1 MPMTNDPQ
9 LQKAIAS
16 ILQRSE
22 KQRDLQKLVG
32 SFVDVGILPQ
42 LLNDNSQIIY
52 GRRGTGKTHLLSV
65 LVSELKKDPQK
76 TVIYID
82 ARTLG
87 STSQFSDRSV
97 GIKQR
102 CLALFR
108 DVLGEVH
115 NALLEQIVSYP
126 TEHANQVLDE
136 LDKLATII
144 TEPIATQVTT
154 RVEDRTLNKTDSS
167 GTAEVSA
174 SPTTLGA
181 KLSYQS
187 GESAERETRTVA
199 DLSHEEKIVFP
210 ALGTLLASILE
221 KSKTVL
227 FILLDEWSSIPSDIQ
242 PYLAEF
248 LRRSFLPKANVVVKI
263 ASLEYRS
270 NFAERTGPRGDIVGF
285 EVGSDI
291 STALDLDDYYVY
303 DRNPA
308 QVTDAFSDMLYRHVR
323 GELPVDYLKNFYG
336 ITDQDKFVAS
346 LFTNVAT
353 FQELVRASEGVARDL
368 INIFSQAFFA
378 TQRKGVEKIDK
389 RAILEAARQWFEQD
403 KAQNLGEDLTRVLE
417 RIVEEVIGHRK
428 ARSFMLPRELE
439 KEDVI
444 QKLFDARV
452 VHLVL
457 RGYADK
463 DNPGVRYNIYT
474 LDYGTYVDLLA
485 TSKAP
490 DLGFQD
496 KSPADDG
503 EFLVPFD
510 DKRSI
515 RRIVLKRE
523 ILKGQ

>member
-1 MPMTNDPQ
+1 
-9 LQKAIAS
+9 
-16 ILQRSE
+16 
-22 KQRDLQKLVG
+22 
-32 SFVDVGILPQ
+32 
-42 LLNDNSQIIY
+42 
-52 GRRGTGKTHLLSV
+52 
-65 LVSELKKDPQK
+65 
-76 TVIYID
+76 
-82 ARTLG
+82 
-87 STSQFSDRSV
+87 
-97 GIKQR
+97 
-102 CLALFR
+102 
-108 DVLGEVH
+108 
-115 NALLEQIVSYP
+115 
-126 TEHANQVLDE
+126 
-136 LDKLATII
+136 
-144 TEPIATQVTT
+144 
-154 RVEDRTLNKTDSS
+154 
-167 GTAEVSA
+167 
-174 SPTTLGA
+174 
-181 KLSYQS
+181 
-187 GESAERETRTVA
+187 
-199 DLSHEEKIVFP
+199 
-210 ALGTLLASILE
+210 
-221 KSKTVL
+221 
-227 FILLDEWSSIPSDIQ
+227 
-242 PYLAEF
+242 
-248 LRRSFLPKANVVVKI
+248 VKI

-308 QVTDAFSDMLYRHVR
+308 QVTNAFADMLYRHVR
-323 GELPVDYLKNFYG
+323 GELPPEYLKNFYG

-378 TQRKGVEKIDK
+378 TQRKGIEKIDK

-403 KAQNLGEDLTRVLE
+403 KAQNLGDDLTRVLE

-474 LDYGTYVDLLA
+474 LDYGTYVDLLS

-496 KSPADDG
+496 KTPAEDG

>member
-1 MPMTNDPQ
+1 M
-9 LQKAIAS
+9 
-16 ILQRSE
+16 
-22 KQRDLQKLVG
+22 
-32 SFVDVGILPQ
+32 
-42 LLNDNSQIIY
+42 SQ
-52 GRRGTGKTHLLSV
+52 
-65 LVSELKKDPQK
+65 
-76 TVIYID
+76 
-82 ARTLG
+82 
-87 STSQFSDRSV
+87 
-97 GIKQR
+97 
-102 CLALFR
+102 
-108 DVLGEVH
+108 
-115 NALLEQIVSYP
+115 
-126 TEHANQVLDE
+126 
-136 LDKLATII
+136 
-144 TEPIATQVTT
+144 
-154 RVEDRTLNKTDSS
+154 
-167 GTAEVSA
+167 
-174 SPTTLGA
+174 
-181 KLSYQS
+181 
-187 GESAERETRTVA
+187 
-199 DLSHEEKIVFP
+199 EEKIVFP
-210 ALGTLLASILE
+210 ALGTLLAGILS
-221 KSKTVL
+221 KSKASL
-227 FILLDEWSSIPSDIQ
+227 FVILDEWSSIPSDIQ

-248 LRRSFLPKANVVVKI
+248 LKRSFLPKANVVVKI

-303 DRNPA
+303 DRNPD
-308 QVTDAFSDMLYRHVR
+308 QVTNAFADMLYRHVR
-323 GELPVDYLKNFYG
+323 GELPPDYLKSFYG
-336 ITDQDKFVAS
+336 VTDENKFVAV

-378 TQRKGVEKIDK
+378 TQRKGIEKIDK

-403 KAQNLGEDLTRVLE
+403 KAQNLGDDLTRVLE

-490 DLGFQD
+490 ELGFQE
-496 KSPADDG
+496 KNAEEG